1 MPSSAADL
9 SGVDLGGG
17 TVSLSWTQPDNPALG
32 TTFDVY
38 SSDDPLDAFRTRRL
52 AGFAGTSTTLSGFVR
67 GGDVYLSVVAVRD
80 GLAALPS
87 RVLHLVVRP
96 VDTTIALVRS
106 EPGGVPTGLGF
117 PFGITASG
125 VVAAQQDD
133 ALLRGKVLQ
142 LLLTAPGERV
152 NQPEYGTGLRDLVF
166 DPNNDILA
174 ATTEF
179 TVTRALRRFL
189 GDQLEVQSVQVS
201 ADDSELS
208 IEIVYL
214 RTADLRTERLQVG
227 IPVPA

>member
-1 MPSSAADL
+1 MVSSATDL
-9 SGVDLGGG
+9 SGADLGGG
-17 TVSLSWTQPDNPALG
+17 TVALSWAQPDNPALG

-52 AGFAGTSTTLSGFVR
+52 TGFAGTGTTLSGFTR
-67 GGDVYLSVVAVRD
+67 GGDVYLSVIAVRD
-80 GLAALPS
+80 GIAALPS

-96 VDTTIALVRS
+96 VGTAVTLVHA
-106 EPGGVPTGLGF
+106 EPGGVPSGLGF
-117 PFGITASG
+117 PFGVTASG
-125 VVAAQQDD
+125 AVGAQQGD

-142 LLLTAPGERV
+142 LLLTAPGERI

-166 DPNNDILA
+166 DPDNDILA

-189 GDQLEVQSVQVS
+189 GDQLEVQSVRVS

-208 IEIVYL
+208 VEIVYL